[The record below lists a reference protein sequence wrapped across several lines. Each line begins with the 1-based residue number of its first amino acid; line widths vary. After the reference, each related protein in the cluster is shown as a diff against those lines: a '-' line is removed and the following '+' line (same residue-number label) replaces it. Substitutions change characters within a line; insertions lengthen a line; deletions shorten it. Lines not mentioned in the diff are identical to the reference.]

1 MKKVKMQKQRQ
12 QTQTQ
17 AQVRKAKFV
26 LALALAIFL
35 FCFAKAATQTQK
47 IAQIKQDK
55 MGFIYMRITDQGFEN
70 ALKNALSKYES
81 SSCATLCSGAEE
93 SEEGACGG
101 YFTCIQEIP
110 QEALRMLG
118 DNYKKVILKFNNIM
132 HIFGTLLEA
141 RQIGKIK
148 LQTITFSQAG
158 DVLEGALN
166 YSGNIPFY
174 IGDLLAR
181 DAASHLQDVVA
192 YDFSIDLVKREI
204 MARGGVGMKEKDVYS
219 LFSGN
224 GKIAI
229 SIDGASKTFSTVLG
243 SFDVYA
249 IPEAT
254 VKQKVAKQAVELKD
268 AIKIFCGP
276 SQYDAKLKQGL
287 RGMLEWIEDLTKTS
301 CIVESQDA
309 CVLPGPFKFATKNR
323 AGILTFEDRLDVCS
337 KVLIDG
343 KGNRFRLA
351 GKPEKDSAIIDINGY
366 TYINPKSDFNFNA
379 IALEGKEE
387 IKQELNN
394 AMAKSGKVSV
404 CIPSSSL
411 YGQACALQLLA
422 ISATPQTMEQ
432 VIANV
437 KQNTK
442 PISKTI
448 GSTRYR
454 VWEKSEG
461 RIGIAVFETEGK
473 KGKKITRTSF
483 FSPQEKANTMVFY
496 DLNSDGKPELTLFSD
511 ANKVKA
517 VDEKILRG
525 EKVESLKLSPDVA
538 ESMYDATLE
547 VFTETPSM
555 QNMQRFYG
563 RYREERGFGRAR
575 EEEVVTKSE

>member
-1 MKKVKMQKQRQ
+1 MKKAQMQRQ
-12 QTQTQ
+12 GQQTMQV
-17 AQVRKAKFV
+17 QVRKAKFV

-35 FCFAKAATQTQK
+35 FCFAEAATQQT

-55 MGFIYMRITDQGFEN
+55 MGFVYMRITDQGFEN

-81 SSCATLCSGAEE
+81 PPCATLCSGAEE

-110 QEALRMLG
+110 QEALGMLG

-141 RQIGKIK
+141 RQISKIK

-158 DVLEGALN
+158 DVLEGVLN

-192 YDFSIDLVKREI
+192 YDFSIDLVRREI
-204 MARGGVGMKEKDVYS
+204 TIAKGGVGMKGKDVYS

-224 GKIAI
+224 GKITI
-229 SIDGASKTFSTVLG
+229 SIDGISKTFSTVLG

-249 IPEAT
+249 VPEAT
-254 VKQKVAKQAVELKD
+254 VKQKVAKQQLELKD

-309 CVLPGPFKFATKNR
+309 CILPGPFKFATKNR

-351 GKPEKDSAIIDINGY
+351 GKPEKDSAIIDIGGY
-366 TYINPKSDFNFNA
+366 TYINPKSDFNFNT

-387 IKQELNN
+387 IKQELSN

-448 GSTRYR
+448 GSTRYS

-461 RIGIAVFETEGK
+461 RFNIAVFET
-473 KGKKITRTSF
+473 KGRKITRTSF

-525 EKVESLKLSPDVA
+525 ERVEGFKLSPDVA

-547 VFTETPSM
+547 AFTETPSM